1 MLKNLINRID
11 NYKYVLFFIILFAI
25 VYRDTLLLNFQ
36 QDEYHSI
43 IRIISQHEDVG
54 LLKLIFY
61 NLQFL
66 PINEISYLFFTLIFK
81 GNHYYYNLLNFF
93 LININI
99 LIIYNIL
106 SIFSKKEFLKVTVL
120 GIIFFN
126 YISYQIFLWN
136 WAGISYNLGL
146 IFISLGYLLILKN
159 KKILIGITLITL
171 SALIRPFFIFCFP
184 AVLIYLFLNKKK
196 ITLIIFFIIQ
206 LLIIYLNLF
215 FDLKLYDNLKSF
227 DTISDSDVSRL
238 YLGYSDLFFVRPL
251 IHIGQLFLFN
261 QYYWHFDFNQFV
273 AITIIF
279 LSFVYIK
286 KNEISYFKNILIL
299 AISLLTYFILFNF
312 DFFAK
317 DHIYLE
323 SRHYFIPA
331 IFLGIILFLIF
342 ENLSITIRK
351 FFIIISLI
359 VTLFSVINLTSEISK
374 LKNILDYKVVLIKEI
389 INELDLNNN
398 NVIIIDE
405 KNSSTSYNRF
415 SYNTQTG
422 IIFPII
428 LELFNDN
435 KIIKNSIYDK
445 KAWSPDFEGFIDL
458 DSKKLGVFFSFEKM
472 YKNLKSNLIEE
483 YNLVHIEIDYKREY
497 EVDYTKTDLE
507 NTRLNFIF

>member
-1 MLKNLINRID
+1 LKNLINRID

-215 FDLKLYDNLKSF
+215 F
-227 DTISDSDVSRL
+227 
-238 YLGYSDLFFVRPL
+238 
-251 IHIGQLFLFN
+251 
-261 QYYWHFDFNQFV
+261 
-273 AITIIF
+273 
-279 LSFVYIK
+279 
-286 KNEISYFKNILIL
+286 
-299 AISLLTYFILFNF
+299 
-312 DFFAK
+312 
-317 DHIYLE
+317 
-323 SRHYFIPA
+323 
-331 IFLGIILFLIF
+331 
-342 ENLSITIRK
+342 
-351 FFIIISLI
+351 
-359 VTLFSVINLTSEISK
+359 
-374 LKNILDYKVVLIKEI
+374 
-389 INELDLNNN
+389 
-398 NVIIIDE
+398 
-405 KNSSTSYNRF
+405 
-415 SYNTQTG
+415 
-422 IIFPII
+422 
-428 LELFNDN
+428 
-435 KIIKNSIYDK
+435 
-445 KAWSPDFEGFIDL
+445 
-458 DSKKLGVFFSFEKM
+458 
-472 YKNLKSNLIEE
+472 
-483 YNLVHIEIDYKREY
+483 
-497 EVDYTKTDLE
+497 
-507 NTRLNFIF
+507 